1 MNPKKGG
8 FHLVLVVGARSIIM
22 KQCSPADDRLELC
35 FKRSGWFGKYKSRA
49 QSKNRFHILSAFYGV
64 FALKAVQCIYF
75 RARFNLKAGIIENII
90 LNDVVLKTEFKKVLT
105 ILVSSGHSHLL
116 YCKSNFWRLKFLLLY
131 EILYDSFL
139 KCTYVLN

>member
-1 MNPKKGG
+1 MTNLRSVLKG
-8 FHLVLVVGARSIIM
+8 VGGLANIR
-22 KQCSPADDRLELC
+22 
-35 FKRSGWFGKYKSRA
+35 SRA
-49 QSKNRFHILSAFYGV
+49 PSKNRFHILSAFYGV
-64 FALKAVQCIYF
+64 FALKAVWCIYF
-75 RARFNLKAGIIENII
+75 QARFNLKAGIIENII

-116 YCKSNFWRLKFLLLY
+116 YCKNNFWRLKFLLLY